1 MTILALSNSSS
12 SIRIF
17 SGSVAAKALA
27 SRSKGKQPQL
37 VFRTESPLQKLP
49 QNAVSLQT
57 SPEKKHPASENYLK
71 LLENPWKLFFAPFKR
86 TPLQNSSKLP
96 IFLGSEKS
104 TKEPADHKAL
114 HQNLGEEAP
123 GKIPICSRFV
133 PVWMGE
139 TWWNWIPMGFF
150 LAKLNLFGIY
160 LKICIYI
167 YIHI

>member
-27 SRSKGKQPQL
+27 SRSKGKQPQF

-49 QNAVSLQT
+49 QMSLQT

-71 LLENPWKLFFAPFKR
+71 LLENPCKLFFAPFER

-133 PVWMGE
+133 PV
-139 TWWNWIPMGFF
+139 
-150 LAKLNLFGIY
+150 
-160 LKICIYI
+160 
-167 YIHI
+167 